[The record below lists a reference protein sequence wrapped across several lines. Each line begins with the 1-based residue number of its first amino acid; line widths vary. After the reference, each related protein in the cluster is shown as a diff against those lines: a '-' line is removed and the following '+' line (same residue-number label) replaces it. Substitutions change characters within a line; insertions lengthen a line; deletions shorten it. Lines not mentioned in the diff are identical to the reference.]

1 MKMDLSERLQAFL
14 ASRRG
19 VAVAVLV
26 LIVLMVASANIVAAR
41 FLTSRLDLTAEHLY
55 TLSQGT
61 RNTLAKIDEP
71 ITLRFYFSTRLG
83 DAVPSYG
90 VYAQRVR
97 ELLDQ
102 YVAAAH
108 GKIRLEV
115 YNPQAFS
122 DVEDRAVAF
131 GLKGVPL
138 DAQGEQVYFGL
149 AATNSTDDQQV
160 IAFFAP
166 ERERFLEYDLTKLVH
181 SLAFPKKTVVG
192 LMTTLPLEGDMAAMM
207 RGRPTEPMAVIE
219 ELQQLDQVKPL
230 ASNIDAIPPD
240 IDVLM
245 LVHPQSLPDK
255 TLFAIDQFVLKSG
268 KALVFVDPLSELQA
282 SHPSQLNPPGSP
294 TSSNLERLF
303 KSWGIEVPSKTVV
316 GDRRNAQR
324 VGVPVPGRGTRPL
337 DYIAWLNLQAAN
349 LNRDD
354 MITADLSHIMMA
366 SSGII
371 EPLDGAKTTIEPL
384 ITTSPDSTKIPPE
397 KLTGLPDVAGLLTQ
411 FKSDNKRY
419 ILAAHVTGMV
429 DTAFPDGP
437 PKPPEPAKPAAAA
450 KSDATDPPASEAP
463 EKKPAE
469 ANPAPAKSAEPASA
483 DWLKTSAQPI
493 NVVVVADTDMLDDR
507 FWMQTQDF
515 FGQRVAIPTANNG
528 DFVANAVEV
537 LAGGN
542 DLVGLRSR
550 GTSARPF
557 QVVDRIE
564 RDAQER
570 YSAEERALQQK
581 LKDTQAKLADLTGK
595 DQANAPTTLSPEQT
609 KAIEE
614 FRAEMLQTRRQLRA
628 VQGALRGDIGRL
640 KAGLEFFDIALIP
653 ILVAAVAVILGVA
666 RLKRRSRR
674 AAEA

>member
-1 MKMDLSERLQAFL
+1 MGLPAGLRALL
-14 ASRRG
+14 ASRR
-19 VAVAVLV
+19 AVAITALV
-26 LIVLMVASANIVAAR
+26 MIALMLISANIVAAR
-41 FLTSRLDLTAEHLY
+41 FLASRLDLTAEHLY
-55 TLSQGT
+55 TLSSGT
-61 RNTLAKIDEP
+61 RHTLARIDEP
-71 ITLRFYFSTRLG
+71 ITLRFYYSTRLG
-83 DAVPSYG
+83 DEVPSYG

-102 YVAAAH
+102 YVATSH

-122 DVEDRAVAF
+122 DAEDRAVAF

-181 SLAFPKKTVVG
+181 ALAFPKKTVVG
-192 LMTTLPLEGDMAAMM
+192 LMTPLPLEGDMMAMM
-207 RGRPTEPMAVIE
+207 RGRPSPPMTVIE
-219 ELQQLDQVKPL
+219 QLQQLDQVKSL
-230 ASNIDAIPPD
+230 GSDIDAIPAD

-245 LVHPQSLPDK
+245 LVHPQKLPEK
-255 TLFAIDQFVLKSG
+255 TMFAVDQFVLKGG

-282 SHPSQLNPPGSP
+282 SRPSQRNPPGST
-294 TSSNLERLF
+294 TSSDLERLF
-303 KSWGIEVPSKTVV
+303 KSWGFEVPANTVV
-316 GDRRNAQR
+316 GDRRAAQR
-324 VGVPVPGRGTRPL
+324 VGVPVPGRTTRPL
-337 DYIAWLNLQAAN
+337 DYIAWLNLKAAN

-354 MITADLSHIMMA
+354 MITADLSHINMA

-371 EPLDGAKTTIEPL
+371 EPIDGAKTVIEPL
-384 ITTSPDSTKIPPE
+384 ITTSPDSTKIPAE
-397 KLTGLPDVAGLLTQ
+397 KLAGLPDVAGLLAQ

-419 ILAAHVTGMV
+419 ILAARVTGVV

-437 PKPPEPAKPAAAA
+437 PKLEPAKPQTAE
-450 KSDATDPPASEAP
+450 KPDPPDAP
-463 EKKPAE
+463 DSDSNETKPAE
-469 ANPAPAKSAEPASA
+469 TAAGPPSPAEASAAPAAG
-483 DWLKTSAQPI
+483 WVKTSVQPI
-493 NVVVVADTDMLDDR
+493 NIVVVADTDLLDDR
-507 FWMQTQDF
+507 FWVQSQDF
-515 FGQRVAIPTANNG
+515 FGQRVLIPTANNG

-557 QVVDRIE
+557 DVVSEIE

-581 LKDTQAKLADLTGK
+581 LKDTQAKLAELTGK
-595 DQANAPTTLSPEQT
+595 DRGDAPATLSPDQT

-614 FRAEMLQTRRQLRA
+614 FRTDMLQTRRQLRE
-628 VQGALRGDIGRL
+628 VQAALRSDIGRL
-640 KAGLEFFDIALIP
+640 KAGLEFLDIALIP
-653 ILVAAVAVILGVA
+653 IIVAIVAVILGMV
-666 RLKRRSRR
+666 RLRRRGRR
-674 AAEA
+674 MAEA

>member
-1 MKMDLSERLQAFL
+1 MDFSERFHAFL

-19 VAVAVLV
+19 VAVTVLV
-26 LIVLMVASANIVAAR
+26 LIALMVASANIVAAR

-71 ITLRFYFSTRLG
+71 ITLRFYYSTRLG
-83 DAVPSYG
+83 DEVPSYG

-192 LMTTLPLEGDMAAMM
+192 LMTTLPLEGDMMAMM
-207 RGRPTEPMAVIE
+207 RGRPSQPMAVIE
-219 ELQQLDQVKPL
+219 QLQQLDRIEPL
-230 ASNIDAIPPD
+230 ASNIDAIPAD
-240 IDVLM
+240 VDVLM
-245 LVHPQSLPDK
+245 LVHPQNLPDK
-255 TLFAIDQFVLKSG
+255 TLFAIDQFVLKGG

-294 TSSNLERLF
+294 NSSNLERLF
-303 KSWGIEVPSKTVV
+303 KSWGIEVPANTVV

-337 DYIAWLNLQAAN
+337 DYIAWINLQAAN
-349 LNRDD
+349 LNRED

-371 EPLDGAKTTIEPL
+371 EPLEGAKTTIEPL
-384 ITTSPDSTKIPPE
+384 ITTSSDSTKIPAE
-397 KLTGLPDVAGLLTQ
+397 KLIGLPDVAGLLTQ

-419 ILAAHVTGMV
+419 ILAAHVTGIV
-429 DTAFPDGP
+429 DTAFPDGL
-437 PKPPEPAKPAAAA
+437 PKPPESAKPEVAAKPDPTDPPESEAGEKKAAEAPPAAA
-450 KSDATDPPASEAP
+450 
-463 EKKPAE
+463 KPAE
-469 ANPAPAKSAEPASA
+469 APAA
-483 DWLKTSAQPI
+483 DWVKTSAQPI

-515 FGQRVAIPTANNG
+515 FGQRVAIPTANNA
-528 DFVANAVEV
+528 DFVDNAVEV

-557 QVVDRIE
+557 EVVDRIE

-609 KAIEE
+609 ETIEE
-614 FRAEMLQTRRQLRA
+614 FRADMLQTRRQLRA
-628 VQGALRGDIGRL
+628 VQGSLRGDIGRL
-640 KAGLEFFDIALIP
+640 KAGLEFLDIALIP
-653 ILVAAVAVILGVA
+653 ILVAGVAVILGVL

>member
-1 MKMDLSERLQAFL
+1 MDLSQHFHAFL

-71 ITLRFYFSTRLG
+71 ITLRFYYSTRLG
-83 DAVPSYG
+83 DEVPSYG

-166 ERERFLEYDLTKLVH
+166 ERERFLEYDLTKLIH
-181 SLAFPKKTVVG
+181 ALAFPKKTVIG
-192 LMTTLPLEGDMAAMM
+192 LMTTLPLEGDMMAMM
-207 RGRPTEPMAVIE
+207 RGRPSQPMAVIE
-219 ELQQLDQVKPL
+219 QLQQLDRVKPL
-230 ASNIDAIPPD
+230 ASDIDAIPAD

-245 LVHPQSLPDK
+245 LVHPQNLPEK
-255 TLFAIDQFVLKSG
+255 TLFAIDQFVLKGG

-303 KSWGIEVPSKTVV
+303 KSWGLQVPPKTVV

-337 DYIAWLNLQAAN
+337 DYIAWINLQAAN

-371 EPLDGAKTTIEPL
+371 EPLDGAKTTIQPL
-384 ITTSPDSTKIPPE
+384 ITTSPDSTKIPAE
-397 KLTGLPDVAGLLTQ
+397 KLIGLPDVAGLLTQ

-419 ILAAHVTGMV
+419 ILAAHVTGVV

-437 PKPPEPAKPAAAA
+437 PKPPEPAKPEAAA
-450 KSDATDPPASEAP
+450 KPDPTDPPESEAAAKKVGETSPAP
-463 EKKPAE
+463 EKSAE
-469 ANPAPAKSAEPASA
+469 APPA
-483 DWLKTSAQPI
+483 DWLKVSAQPI

-507 FWMQTQDF
+507 FWMQSQDF

-564 RDAQER
+564 RNAQER

-609 KAIEE
+609 KTIEE
-614 FRAEMLQTRRQLRA
+614 FRADMLQTRRQLRD
-628 VQGALRGDIGRL
+628 VQSALRSDIGRL
-640 KAGLEFFDIALIP
+640 KAALEFLDIALIP
-653 ILVAAVAVILGVA
+653 IIVAAVAVILGVL

>member
-1 MKMDLSERLQAFL
+1 MNLSERSHAFL

-19 VAVAVLV
+19 IAVAVIV

-71 ITLRFYFSTRLG
+71 ITLRFYYSTRLG
-83 DAVPSYG
+83 DEVPSYN

-102 YVAAAH
+102 YVTVAH

-122 DVEDRAVAF
+122 DAEDRAVAF

-166 ERERFLEYDLTKLVH
+166 ERERFLEYDLTKLIH

-192 LMTTLPLEGDMAAMM
+192 LMTTLPLEGDMMAMM
-207 RGRPTEPMAVIE
+207 RGRPSEPMAVIE
-219 ELQQLDQVKPL
+219 QLQQLDNVKPL
-230 ASNIDAIPPD
+230 GSDTDAIPAD
-240 IDVLM
+240 VDVLM
-245 LVHPQSLPDK
+245 LVHPQDLSEK
-255 TLFAIDQFVLKSG
+255 TLFAIDQFVLKGG

-282 SHPSQLNPPGSP
+282 THPNQLHPRGSP
-294 TSSNLERLF
+294 TSSSLERLF
-303 KSWGIEVPSKTVV
+303 KSWGFEVPSTTVA

-354 MITADLSHIMMA
+354 MITADLSHINMA

-384 ITTSPDSTKIPPE
+384 ITTSPESTKIPAE
-397 KLTGLPDVAGLLTQ
+397 KLVGLPDVAGLLAQ
-411 FKSDNKRY
+411 FKADNKRY
-419 ILAAHVTGMV
+419 ILAAHVTGVV

-437 PKPPEPAKPAAAA
+437 PKPPEPVKPEAGAKPGDSASPATEADVKKAAETTPGSAKAA
-450 KSDATDPPASEAP
+450 EAP
-463 EKKPAE
+463 T
-469 ANPAPAKSAEPASA
+469 A
-483 DWLKTSAQPI
+483 DWHKTSVQPI

-507 FWMQTQDF
+507 FWLQTQDF
-515 FGQRVAIPTANNG
+515 FGQRVAVPTANNA
-528 DFVANAVEV
+528 DFVANAIEV

-564 RDAQER
+564 HNAQER
-570 YSAEERALQQK
+570 YSAEEHSLQQK
-581 LKDTQAKLADLTGK
+581 LKETQAKLADLTGK
-595 DQANAPTTLSPEQT
+595 DQANAAATLTPEQT
-609 KAIEE
+609 KTIED
-614 FRAEMLQTRRQLRA
+614 FRADMLQTRRQLRN
-628 VQGALRGDIGRL
+628 VQSALRSDIGRL
-640 KAGLEFFDIALIP
+640 KAALEFLNIALIP
-653 ILVAAVAVILGVA
+653 ILVAAVAIILGVV

>member
-1 MKMDLSERLQAFL
+1 MGLPAGLRALL
-14 ASRRG
+14 ASRR
-19 VAVAVLV
+19 AVAITALV
-26 LIVLMVASANIVAAR
+26 MIALMLISANIVAAR
-41 FLTSRLDLTAEHLY
+41 FLASRLDLTAEHLY
-55 TLSQGT
+55 TLSSGT
-61 RNTLAKIDEP
+61 RHTLARIDEP
-71 ITLRFYFSTRLG
+71 ITLRFYYSTRLG
-83 DAVPSYG
+83 DEVPSYG

-122 DVEDRAVAF
+122 DAEDRAVAF

-181 SLAFPKKTVVG
+181 ALAFPKKTVVG
-192 LMTTLPLEGDMAAMM
+192 LMTPLPLEGDMMAMM
-207 RGRPTEPMAVIE
+207 RGRPSPPMTVIE
-219 ELQQLDQVKPL
+219 QLQQLDQVKSL
-230 ASNIDAIPPD
+230 GSDIDAIPAD

-245 LVHPQSLPDK
+245 LVHPQKLPEK
-255 TLFAIDQFVLKSG
+255 TMFAVDQFVLKGG

-282 SHPSQLNPPGSP
+282 SRPSQRNPPGST
-294 TSSNLERLF
+294 TSSDLERLF
-303 KSWGIEVPSKTVV
+303 KSWGFEVPANTVV
-316 GDRRNAQR
+316 GDRRAAQR
-324 VGVPVPGRGTRPL
+324 VGVPVPGRTTRPL
-337 DYIAWLNLQAAN
+337 DYIAWLNLKAAN

-354 MITADLSHIMMA
+354 MITADLSHINMA

-371 EPLDGAKTTIEPL
+371 EPIDGAKTVIEPL
-384 ITTSPDSTKIPPE
+384 ITTSPDSTKIPAE
-397 KLTGLPDVAGLLTQ
+397 KLAGLPDVAGLLAQ

-419 ILAAHVTGMV
+419 ILAARVTGMV

-437 PKPPEPAKPAAAA
+437 PKLEPAKPQTAE
-450 KSDATDPPASEAP
+450 KPDPPDAP
-463 EKKPAE
+463 DSDSNETKPAE
-469 ANPAPAKSAEPASA
+469 TAAAPPSPAEASAAPAAG
-483 DWLKTSAQPI
+483 WVKTSVQPI
-493 NVVVVADTDMLDDR
+493 NIVVVADTDLLDDR
-507 FWMQTQDF
+507 FWVQSQDF
-515 FGQRVAIPTANNG
+515 FGQRVLIPTANNG

-557 QVVDRIE
+557 DVVSEIE

-581 LKDTQAKLADLTGK
+581 LKDTQAKLAELTGK
-595 DQANAPTTLSPEQT
+595 DRGDAPATLSPDQT

-614 FRAEMLQTRRQLRA
+614 FRTDMLQTRRQLRE
-628 VQGALRGDIGRL
+628 VQAALRSDIGRL
-640 KAGLEFFDIALIP
+640 KAGLEFLDIALIP
-653 ILVAAVAVILGVA
+653 IIVAIVAVILGMV
-666 RLKRRSRR
+666 RLRRRGRR
-674 AAEA
+674 MAEA

>member
-1 MKMDLSERLQAFL
+1 
-14 ASRRG
+14 
-19 VAVAVLV
+19 
-26 LIVLMVASANIVAAR
+26 
-41 FLTSRLDLTAEHLY
+41 
-55 TLSQGT
+55 
-61 RNTLAKIDEP
+61 
-71 ITLRFYFSTRLG
+71 
-83 DAVPSYG
+83 
-90 VYAQRVR
+90 
-97 ELLDQ
+97 
-102 YVAAAH
+102 
-108 GKIRLEV
+108 
-115 YNPQAFS
+115 
-122 DVEDRAVAF
+122 
-131 GLKGVPL
+131 
-138 DAQGEQVYFGL
+138 L

-166 ERERFLEYDLTKLVH
+166 ERERFLEYDLTKLIH
-181 SLAFPKKTVVG
+181 SLAFPRKTVVG
-192 LMTTLPLEGDMAAMM
+192 LMTPLPLEGDMMAMM
-207 RGRPTEPMAVIE
+207 RGRPSEPMAVIE
-219 ELQQLDQVKPL
+219 QLQQLDRVKPL
-230 ASNIDAIPPD
+230 ASDIDAIPAD

-245 LVHPQSLPDK
+245 LVHPQNLPDK
-255 TLFAIDQFVLKSG
+255 TLFAIDQFVLKGG

-294 TSSNLERLF
+294 NSSNLERLF

-324 VGVPVPGRGTRPL
+324 VGVPVPGRGARPL
-337 DYIAWLNLQAAN
+337 DYIAWINLQAPN
-349 LNRDD
+349 LNRED

-371 EPLDGAKTTIEPL
+371 EPLEGAKTKIEPL
-384 ITTSPDSTKIPPE
+384 ITTSSDSTKIPAE
-397 KLTGLPDVAGLLTQ
+397 KLIGLPDVAGLLAQ

-419 ILAAHVTGMV
+419 ILAAHVTGIV

-437 PKPPEPAKPAAAA
+437 PKPPEPAKPEAAA
-450 KSDATDPPASEAP
+450 KPAATDPPASEAG
-463 EKKPAE
+463 EKKAAEATPAAAKPAE
-469 ANPAPAKSAEPASA
+469 APAA
-483 DWLKTSAQPI
+483 DWVKTSVQPI

-515 FGQRVAIPTANNG
+515 FGQRVAVPTANNG

-550 GTSARPF
+550 GTSTRPF

-595 DQANAPTTLSPEQT
+595 DQANAPNTLSPEQT
-609 KAIEE
+609 KTIEE
-614 FRAEMLQTRRQLRA
+614 FRANMLQTRRQLRD
-628 VQGALRGDIGRL
+628 VQSALRSDIGRL
-640 KAGLEFFDIALIP
+640 KAALEFLDIALIP
-653 ILVAAVAVILGVA
+653 ILVAAVAVILGVL

>member
-1 MKMDLSERLQAFL
+1 MDLSERFHAFL

-26 LIVLMVASANIVAAR
+26 LIVLIVASANIVAAR

-71 ITLRFYFSTRLG
+71 ITLRFYYSTRLG
-83 DAVPSYG
+83 DEVPSYG

-102 YVAAAH
+102 YVAAAQ

-181 SLAFPKKTVVG
+181 SLAVPKKTVVG
-192 LMTTLPLEGDMAAMM
+192 LMTTLPLEGDMTAMM
-207 RGRPTEPMAVIE
+207 RGRPSEPMAVIE
-219 ELQQLDQVKPL
+219 QLQQLDRVKPL
-230 ASNIDAIPPD
+230 ASDIDTIPAD

-245 LVHPQSLPDK
+245 LVHPQNLPDK
-255 TLFAIDQFVLKSG
+255 TLFAIDQFVLKGG

-303 KSWGIEVPSKTVV
+303 KSWGFEVPSKTVA

-384 ITTSPDSTKIPPE
+384 ITTSLDSTKIPAE
-397 KLTGLPDVAGLLTQ
+397 KLIGLPDVAGLLTQ

-437 PKPPEPAKPAAAA
+437 PKPPEPAKPEAAA
-450 KSDATDPPASEAP
+450 KPDTTDPPESEAAA
-463 EKKPAE
+463 KKAAE
-469 ANPAPAKSAEPASA
+469 TAPAPAKSAEPPAA
-483 DWLKTSAQPI
+483 DWLKASAQPI
-493 NVVVVADTDMLDDR
+493 NVVVVADSDMLDDR

-515 FGQRVAIPTANNG
+515 FGQRVAVPTANNG

-609 KAIEE
+609 KTIEE
-614 FRAEMLQTRRQLRA
+614 FRADMLQTRRQLRD
-628 VQGALRGDIGRL
+628 VQSALRSDIGRL
-640 KAGLEFFDIALIP
+640 KAALEFLDIALIP
-653 ILVAAVAVILGVA
+653 IIVAAVAVILGVV
-666 RLKRRSRR
+666 RLKRRRRR
-674 AAEA
+674 AAAEA

>member
-26 LIVLMVASANIVAAR
+26 LIVLMVASANIVAVR

-71 ITLRFYFSTRLG
+71 ITVRFYFSTRLG

-437 PKPPEPAKPAAAA
+437 PKPSEPAKPAAAA